1 MVMDYYAY
9 WNGGQIRDLFEALV
23 SICSGS
29 SYEGLLKTAVL
40 AGFLVTLT
48 GALLKWQG
56 LASKVYLFAAV
67 LFYSVMLVPKV
78 DVAIH
83 DERSADVYV
92 VSNVPFG
99 VGFFA
104 SATSKIGHFLTE
116 SFETA
121 FSLPDAERFSKF
133 GLVYPQRA
141 LNNLLAAG
149 PVTPEGRALTD
160 RVIADCI
167 GPELL
172 DHPDKAAELS
182 HSGDIWTTISADG
195 WINPA
200 RSSVSSDGTVQQCDQ
215 ALQSLEQHLN
225 TVELDF
231 LSKRLGTVLV
241 PERINPADVIRR
253 TLPQSEALLLGVS
266 RSLEKSL
273 KHSVMLTALPRGMA
287 SIAAQAGA
295 PLDLAAKYSASQAN
309 LTSEINY
316 RTLARL
322 AEHSLPKIRNCVE
335 FIVIAAFPLMLLL
348 MVAAG
353 SAAGAVFRSFFVLLI
368 WFQLWAPLLSVANY
382 LMISVD
388 ANPMNR
394 IAAEFGGST
403 LLAAG
408 IIREAGA
415 TSQAIAGSIMLL
427 IPVIAFALAKGSDM
441 AFVSMATG
449 LMAPAQGASSGA
461 SAQAASGNFN
471 AGNVSMGNTSMN
483 SASANKS
490 DLSSSWNDPYA
501 SKSQT
506 AYGSVTRDETG
517 TVTGMARTSIDLGV
531 TSSGALTHSRTTGTA
546 SSAATTLTA
555 SERQALSLSSA
566 ASSSNAVSRE
576 FARAMSQGL
585 SERLSAGQSTAG
597 SSSSSYSKS
606 SGESSTVSR
615 GLSNSENLS
624 FTSGAK
630 LQAGGGE
637 AQFSTDAAKEA
648 AKDAKAA
655 SSASPENVNLAVAQ
669 SPALLGALPTQAK
682 DPEGK
687 PVARHVQNAM
697 SHLRGAAEAAGMG
710 IGLEAK
716 TAQQYVDTATGA
728 QNAATQH
735 QKAEAYHALKSTAK
749 EIAAS
754 TSNDEMRRAAENFS
768 AALDKAYRTSNDQS
782 RMLSE
787 TFSASRSLS
796 ENLSGTNQTA
806 VNNDIL
812 VMQKLLSSDNL
823 SAESHLKA
831 LFDSSDKRE
840 FLGASAA
847 ADSYDR
853 AADVCHLGPG
863 QIQETA
869 LRQNALK
876 RHGDNSLL
884 AMQRKGEEL
893 IGKQAGS
900 FKDKTGKASLLPTSL
915 NEELKDFNKKF
926 EEQDEANAIGLLN
939 HSAMTE
945 LRQER
950 INDSSTGYQN
960 EQRGM
965 STLLL
970 NSLAGGLGYR
980 EGRVAEETRGPS
992 NYLNS
997 N

>member
-141 LNNLLAAG
+141 LNSLLAAG

-172 DHPDKAAELS
+172 DHSDKAAELS
-182 HSGDIWTTISADG
+182 HSGDIWATISADG

-200 RSSVSSDGTVQQCDQ
+200 RSSVSSDGTVQRCDQ
-215 ALQSLEQHLN
+215 ALQNLEQHLN

-241 PERINPADVIRR
+241 PERIDPADVIRR

-266 RSLEKSL
+266 RSLEQSL

-394 IAAEFGGST
+394 IATEFGGST

-415 TSQAIAGSIMLL
+415 TSQAIVGSIMLL
-427 IPVIAFALAKGSDM
+427 IPLIAFALAKGSDM

-461 SAQAASGNFN
+461 SAQAAAGNFN
-471 AGNVSMGNTSMN
+471 AGNISMGNTSMN

-490 DLSSSWNDPYA
+490 DLSSSWSDPYA

-531 TSSGALTHSRTTGTA
+531 SSSGALTHSRTTGTA
-546 SSAATTLTA
+546 SSSATTLTA
-555 SERQALSLSSA
+555 SESQALSLSSA
-566 ASSSNAVSRE
+566 ATSSNAVSRE

-606 SGESSTVSR
+606 TGESSTVSR

-648 AKDAKAA
+648 AKDAKGV
-655 SSASPENVNLAVAQ
+655 SSASSENLNLAAAQ
-669 SPALLGALPTQAK
+669 SSPAVLGAVSTQSK
-682 DPEGK
+682 DSEGK

-716 TAQQYVDTATGA
+716 TAQLLVDTATGS
-728 QNAATQH
+728 QSAATQR
-735 QKAEAYHALKSTAK
+735 QKAEAYQVLKSTAK
-749 EIAAS
+749 EIASS
-754 TSNDEMRRAAENFS
+754 TTNDEMRRVAENFS
-768 AALDKAYRTSNDQS
+768 AALDKAYRSSNDQS
-782 RMLSE
+782 RMVSE
-787 TFSASRSLS
+787 TFSASRSQS
-796 ENLSGTNQTA
+796 ETLSGTSQTA

-840 FLGASAA
+840 YLGASVA

-853 AADVCHLGPG
+853 AADVRHLGPG
-863 QIQETA
+863 QIQNTGLE
-869 LRQNALK
+869 QNALK
-876 RHGDNSLL
+876 RHGDNSLS
-884 AMQRKGEEL
+884 AMQRKGGEL
-893 IGKQAGS
+893 IGKQAIS
-900 FKDKTGKASLLPTSL
+900 LKDKTEGASLLSTSL
-915 NEELKDFNKKF
+915 NAGLKDFNRKF
-926 EEQDEANAIGLLN
+926 DEQEETNSVGLMNQD
-939 HSAMTE
+939 AMTE
-945 LRQER
+945 LRRDR
-950 INDSSTGYQN
+950 IDGASVNYLN
-960 EQRGM
+960 EQKGM
-965 STLLL
+965 STILL

-980 EGRVAEETRGPS
+980 EARVKKEAKDE
-992 NYLNS
+992 N
-997 N
+997 

>member
-1 MVMDYYAY
+1 M
-9 WNGGQIRDLFEALV
+9 
-23 SICSGS
+23 
-29 SYEGLLKTAVL
+29 
-40 AGFLVTLT
+40 
-48 GALLKWQG
+48 
-56 LASKVYLFAAV
+56 
-67 LFYSVMLVPKV
+67 
-78 DVAIH
+78 
-83 DERSADVYV
+83 
-92 VSNVPFG
+92 
-99 VGFFA
+99 
-104 SATSKIGHFLTE
+104 
-116 SFETA
+116 
-121 FSLPDAERFSKF
+121 
-133 GLVYPQRA
+133 
-141 LNNLLAAG
+141 
-149 PVTPEGRALTD
+149 
-160 RVIADCI
+160 
-167 GPELL
+167 

-200 RSSVSSDGTVQQCDQ
+200 RSSVSSDGTVQRCDQ
-215 ALQSLEQHLN
+215 ALQSLDQHLN

-241 PERINPADVIRR
+241 PERIDPADVIRR

-266 RSLEKSL
+266 RSLEQSL

-348 MVAAG
+348 MVASG

-461 SAQAASGNFN
+461 SAQAAAGNFN
-471 AGNVSMGNTSMN
+471 AGNVSMGNSSMN
-483 SASANKS
+483 STSANKS
-490 DLSSSWNDPYA
+490 DLSSSWSDPYA

-546 SSAATTLTA
+546 SSSATTLTA
-555 SERQALSLSSA
+555 SENQVLSLSSA

-637 AQFSTDAAKEA
+637 AQFSTNASKEA

-655 SSASPENVNLAVAQ
+655 SSASPENVNLAAAQ
-669 SPALLGALPTQAK
+669 SPALLGTLPTQAK

-716 TAQQYVDTATGA
+716 TAQQFVDTATDS
-728 QNAATQH
+728 QSAATQR

-754 TSNDEMRRAAENFS
+754 ASNDDMRRAAENFS
-768 AALDKAYRTSNDQS
+768 AALDKAYRTSNDHG

-787 TFSASRSLS
+787 TFSASRSQS

-853 AADVCHLGPG
+853 AADVRHLGPG

-869 LRQNALK
+869 IRKNALK
-876 RHGDNSLL
+876 RQGEASLSAL
-884 AMQRKGEEL
+884 QLMGEGV
-893 IGKQAGS
+893 IGKQAKS
-900 FKDKTGKASLLPTSL
+900 FRNNVENSSLASSLL
-915 NEELKDFNKKF
+915 NAGREDFNKKF
-926 EEQDEANAIGLLN
+926 DEQEEANVIGLLN
-939 HSAMTE
+939 QGAMTE
-945 LRQER
+945 LRNEHN
-950 INDSSTGYQN
+950 NDSSTRYLN
-960 EQRGM
+960 EQKGM

-980 EGRVAEETRGPS
+980 GPRLEKYEEDER
-992 NYLNS
+992 
-997 N
+997 

>member
-141 LNNLLAAG
+141 LNSLLAAG

-172 DHPDKAAELS
+172 DHSDKAAELS
-182 HSGDIWTTISADG
+182 HS
-195 WINPA
+195 
-200 RSSVSSDGTVQQCDQ
+200 DGTVQRCDQ
-215 ALQSLEQHLN
+215 ALQNLEQHLN

-241 PERINPADVIRR
+241 PERIDPADVIRR

-266 RSLEKSL
+266 RSLEQSL

-394 IAAEFGGST
+394 IATEFGGST

-427 IPVIAFALAKGSDM
+427 IPLIAFALAKGSDM

-461 SAQAASGNFN
+461 SAQAAAGNFN
-471 AGNVSMGNTSMN
+471 AGNISMGNTSMN

-490 DLSSSWNDPYA
+490 DLSSSWSDPYA

-531 TSSGALTHSRTTGTA
+531 SSSGALTHSRTTGTA
-546 SSAATTLTA
+546 SSSATTLTA
-555 SERQALSLSSA
+555 SESQALSLSSA
-566 ASSSNAVSRE
+566 ATSSNAVSRE

-606 SGESSTVSR
+606 TGESSTVSR

-648 AKDAKAA
+648 AKDAKGV
-655 SSASPENVNLAVAQ
+655 SSASSENLNLAAAQ
-669 SPALLGALPTQAK
+669 SSPAVLGAVSTQSK
-682 DPEGK
+682 DSEGK

-716 TAQQYVDTATGA
+716 TAQLLVDTATGS
-728 QNAATQH
+728 QSAATQR
-735 QKAEAYHALKSTAK
+735 QKAEAYQVLKSTAK
-749 EIAAS
+749 EIASS
-754 TSNDEMRRAAENFS
+754 TTNDEMRRVAENFS
-768 AALDKAYRTSNDQS
+768 AALDKAYRSSNDQS
-782 RMLSE
+782 RMVSE
-787 TFSASRSLS
+787 TFSASRSQS
-796 ENLSGTNQTA
+796 ETLSGTSQTA

-840 FLGASAA
+840 YLGASVA

-853 AADVCHLGPG
+853 AADVRHLGPG
-863 QIQETA
+863 QIQNTGLE
-869 LRQNALK
+869 QNALK
-876 RHGDNSLL
+876 RHGDNSLS
-884 AMQRKGEEL
+884 AMQRKGGEL
-893 IGKQAGS
+893 IGKQAIS
-900 FKDKTGKASLLPTSL
+900 LKDKTEGASLLSTSL
-915 NEELKDFNKKF
+915 NAGLKDFNRKF
-926 EEQDEANAIGLLN
+926 DEQEETNSVGLMNQD
-939 HSAMTE
+939 AMTE
-945 LRQER
+945 LRRDR
-950 INDSSTGYQN
+950 IDGASVNYLN
-960 EQRGM
+960 EQKGM
-965 STLLL
+965 STILL

-980 EGRVAEETRGPS
+980 EARVKKEAKDE
-992 NYLNS
+992 N
-997 N
+997 

>member
-56 LASKVYLFAAV
+56 LASKVYLFATV

-78 DVAIH
+78 DVAVH

-141 LNNLLAAG
+141 LNSLLAAG
-149 PVTPEGRALTD
+149 PVTPEGHALTD

-172 DHPDKAAELS
+172 DHPDKAADLS
-182 HSGDIWTTISADG
+182 HSGDIWATISADG

-200 RSSVSSDGTVQQCDQ
+200 RSSVSSDGTVQRCDQ
-215 ALQSLEQHLN
+215 ALQSLDQHLN

-241 PERINPADVIRR
+241 PERIDPADVIRR

-266 RSLEKSL
+266 RSLEQSL

-388 ANPMNR
+388 ANPLNR

-449 LMAPAQGASSGA
+449 LMAPAQVASSGA
-461 SAQAASGNFN
+461 SAQAAAGNFN
-471 AGNVSMGNTSMN
+471 AGNISIGNTSMN

-490 DLSSSWNDPYA
+490 DLSSSWSDPYT

-531 TSSGALTHSRTTGTA
+531 SSSGALTHSRTTGTA

-555 SERQALSLSSA
+555 SESQALSLSSA

-597 SSSSSYSKS
+597 SSSSSY
-606 SGESSTVSR
+606 
-615 GLSNSENLS
+615 
-624 FTSGAK
+624 
-630 LQAGGGE
+630 
-637 AQFSTDAAKEA
+637 
-648 AKDAKAA
+648 
-655 SSASPENVNLAVAQ
+655 
-669 SPALLGALPTQAK
+669 
-682 DPEGK
+682 
-687 PVARHVQNAM
+687 
-697 SHLRGAAEAAGMG
+697 
-710 IGLEAK
+710 
-716 TAQQYVDTATGA
+716 
-728 QNAATQH
+728 
-735 QKAEAYHALKSTAK
+735 
-749 EIAAS
+749 
-754 TSNDEMRRAAENFS
+754 
-768 AALDKAYRTSNDQS
+768 
-782 RMLSE
+782 
-787 TFSASRSLS
+787 
-796 ENLSGTNQTA
+796 
-806 VNNDIL
+806 
-812 VMQKLLSSDNL
+812 
-823 SAESHLKA
+823 
-831 LFDSSDKRE
+831 
-840 FLGASAA
+840 
-847 ADSYDR
+847 
-853 AADVCHLGPG
+853 
-863 QIQETA
+863 
-869 LRQNALK
+869 
-876 RHGDNSLL
+876 
-884 AMQRKGEEL
+884 
-893 IGKQAGS
+893 
-900 FKDKTGKASLLPTSL
+900 
-915 NEELKDFNKKF
+915 
-926 EEQDEANAIGLLN
+926 
-939 HSAMTE
+939 
-945 LRQER
+945 
-950 INDSSTGYQN
+950 
-960 EQRGM
+960 
-965 STLLL
+965 
-970 NSLAGGLGYR
+970 
-980 EGRVAEETRGPS
+980 
-992 NYLNS
+992 
-997 N
+997 

>member
-141 LNNLLAAG
+141 LNSLLAAG
-149 PVTPEGRALTD
+149 PVTPEGRALID

-182 HSGDIWTTISADG
+182 HSGDIWATISADG

-200 RSSVSSDGTVQQCDQ
+200 RSSVSSDGTVQRCDK
-215 ALQSLEQHLN
+215 ALQSLDQHLN

-241 PERINPADVIRR
+241 PERIDPADVIRR

-266 RSLEKSL
+266 RSLEQSL

-449 LMAPAQGASSGA
+449 LMAPAQGASSGV
-461 SAQAASGNFN
+461 SAQAAAGNFN

-490 DLSSSWNDPYA
+490 DLSSSWSDPYA
-501 SKSQT
+501 SKSHT

-546 SSAATTLTA
+546 SSSVTTLTA
-555 SERQALSLSSA
+555 SESQVLSLSSA
-566 ASSSNAVSRE
+566 TSSSNAVSRE

-637 AQFSTDAAKEA
+637 AQFSTNASKEA
-648 AKDAKAA
+648 
-655 SSASPENVNLAVAQ
+655 
-669 SPALLGALPTQAK
+669 AK

-687 PVARHVQNAM
+687 PVARHVQSAL

-716 TAQQYVDTATGA
+716 TAQQFVDTATGT

-768 AALDKAYRTSNDQS
+768 AALDKAYRTSNDHG

-787 TFSASRSLS
+787 TFSASRSQS

-853 AADVCHLGPG
+853 AADVRHLGPG

-869 LRQNALK
+869 IRKNALK
-876 RHGDNSLL
+876 RQGEASLFAL
-884 AMQRKGEEL
+884 QLMGEGV
-893 IGKQAGS
+893 IGKQAKS
-900 FKDKTGKASLLPTSL
+900 FRNNVENSSLASSLL
-915 NEELKDFNKKF
+915 NAGREDFNKKF
-926 EEQDEANAIGLLN
+926 DEQEEANVIGLLN
-939 HSAMTE
+939 QGAMTE
-945 LRQER
+945 LRNEHN
-950 INDSSTGYQN
+950 NDSSTRYLN
-960 EQRGM
+960 EQKGM

-980 EGRVAEETRGPS
+980 GPRLEKYEEDER
-992 NYLNS
+992 
-997 N
+997 

>member
-1 MVMDYYAY
+1 M
-9 WNGGQIRDLFEALV
+9 
-23 SICSGS
+23 
-29 SYEGLLKTAVL
+29 
-40 AGFLVTLT
+40 
-48 GALLKWQG
+48 
-56 LASKVYLFAAV
+56 
-67 LFYSVMLVPKV
+67 
-78 DVAIH
+78 
-83 DERSADVYV
+83 
-92 VSNVPFG
+92 
-99 VGFFA
+99 GFFA

-141 LNNLLAAG
+141 LNSLLAAG

-182 HSGDIWTTISADG
+182 HSGDIWATISADG

-200 RSSVSSDGTVQQCDQ
+200 RSSVSSDGTVQRCDQ
-215 ALQSLEQHLN
+215 ALQSLDQHLN

-241 PERINPADVIRR
+241 PERIDPADVIRR

-266 RSLEKSL
+266 RSLEQSL

-316 RTLARL
+316 RTLALL

-427 IPVIAFALAKGSDM
+427 IPIIAFALAKGSDM
-441 AFVSMATG
+441 AFVSMASG
-449 LMAPAQGASSGA
+449 LMAPAQGASSGT
-461 SAQAASGNFN
+461 SAQAAAGNFN

-555 SERQALSLSSA
+555 SESQALSLSSA

-630 LQAGGGE
+630 LQAGRGE
-637 AQFSTDAAKEA
+637 AQFSTDPAKEA
-648 AKDAKAA
+648 AKAA
-655 SSASPENVNLAVAQ
+655 SSASPENLNLAAAQ
-669 SPALLGALPTQAK
+669 SPTLLGAVPTQAK
-682 DPEGK
+682 DSEGK
-687 PVARHVQNAM
+687 PVARRVQNAM

-716 TAQQYVDTATGA
+716 TAQQFVDTATGS
-728 QNAATQH
+728 QSAATQR

-768 AALDKAYRTSNDQS
+768 AALDKAYRTSNDRS

-787 TFSASRSLS
+787 TFSASRSQS
-796 ENLSGTNQTA
+796 ENLSGTSQTA

-812 VMQKLLSSDNL
+812 VMQKLLSSDYL

-853 AADVCHLGPG
+853 AADVRHLGPG

-876 RHGDNSLL
+876 RQGETSLSAL
-884 AMQRKGEEL
+884 QLMGEGV
-893 IGKQAGS
+893 IGKQAKS
-900 FKDKTGKASLLPTSL
+900 FRNNAEISSLASSSLNVEREDFNNQGETSL
-915 NEELKDFNKKF
+915 SALQLMGEGVIGKQAKSFRNNAEISSLASSSLNVEREDFNKKF
-926 EEQDEANAIGLLN
+926 DEQEEANAIGLLN
-939 HSAMTE
+939 QGAMTD
-945 LRQER
+945 LRIEHN
-950 INDSSTGYQN
+950 NDSSTRYLT
-960 EQRGM
+960 EQKGM

-970 NSLAGGLGYR
+970 NSLAGGLGYQ
-980 EGRVAEETRGPS
+980 GPRLGK
-992 NYLNS
+992 YKQDER
-997 N
+997 

>member
-141 LNNLLAAG
+141 LNTLLAAG

-172 DHPDKAAELS
+172 DHSDKAAELS
-182 HSGDIWTTISADG
+182 HSGDIWATISADG

-200 RSSVSSDGTVQQCDQ
+200 RSSVSSDGTVQRCDQ
-215 ALQSLEQHLN
+215 ALQNLEQHLN

-241 PERINPADVIRR
+241 PERIDPADVIRR

-266 RSLEKSL
+266 RSLEQSL

-394 IAAEFGGST
+394 IATEFGGST

-427 IPVIAFALAKGSDM
+427 IPLIAFALAKGSDM

-461 SAQAASGNFN
+461 SAQAAAGNFN
-471 AGNVSMGNTSMN
+471 AGNISMGNTSMN

-490 DLSSSWNDPYA
+490 DLSSSWSDPYA
-501 SKSQT
+501 SKSHT

-546 SSAATTLTA
+546 SSSVTTLTA
-555 SERQALSLSSA
+555 SESQVLSLSSA

-637 AQFSTDAAKEA
+637 AQFSTNASKEA

-655 SSASPENVNLAVAQ
+655 SSASPENVNLAAAQ
-669 SPALLGALPTQAK
+669 SPALLGTLPTQAK

-687 PVARHVQNAM
+687 PVARHVQSAM

-716 TAQQYVDTATGA
+716 TAQQFVDTATGS
-728 QNAATQH
+728 QSAATQR

-787 TFSASRSLS
+787 TFSASRSQS
-796 ENLSGTNQTA
+796 ENLSGTSQTA

-812 VMQKLLSSDNL
+812 VMQKLLSSDYL

-853 AADVCHLGPG
+853 AADVRHLGPG

-876 RHGDNSLL
+876 RQGETSLSAL
-884 AMQRKGEEL
+884 QLMGEGV
-893 IGKQAGS
+893 IGKQAKS
-900 FKDKTGKASLLPTSL
+900 FRNNAEISSLASSSL
-915 NEELKDFNKKF
+915 NVEREDFNKKF
-926 EEQDEANAIGLLN
+926 DEQEEANAIGLLN
-939 HSAMTE
+939 QGAMTD
-945 LRQER
+945 LRIEHN
-950 INDSSTGYQN
+950 NDSSTRYLN
-960 EQRGM
+960 EQKGM

-970 NSLAGGLGYR
+970 NSLAGGLGYQ
-980 EGRVAEETRGPS
+980 GPR
-992 NYLNS
+992 LGKFKQDER
-997 N
+997 

>member
-40 AGFLVTLT
+40 AGFLITLT

-141 LNNLLAAG
+141 LTSLLAAG

-182 HSGDIWTTISADG
+182 HSGDIWATISADG

-200 RSSVSSDGTVQQCDQ
+200 RSSVSSDGTVQRCDQ
-215 ALQSLEQHLN
+215 ALQSLDQHLN

-241 PERINPADVIRR
+241 PERIDPADVIRR

-266 RSLEKSL
+266 RSLEQSL

-394 IAAEFGGST
+394 IATEFHGST

-427 IPVIAFALAKGSDM
+427 IPVIAFALAKGTDM

-449 LMAPAQGASSGA
+449 LMTPAQGASSGA

-555 SERQALSLSSA
+555 SESQALSLSSA

-637 AQFSTDAAKEA
+637 AQFSTDPAKEA
-648 AKDAKAA
+648 AKAA
-655 SSASPENVNLAVAQ
+655 SSASPENLNLAAAQ
-669 SPALLGALPTQAK
+669 SPTLLGAVPTQAK
-682 DPEGK
+682 DSEGK
-687 PVARHVQNAM
+687 PVARRVQNAM

-716 TAQQYVDTATGA
+716 TAQQFVDTATGS
-728 QNAATQH
+728 QSAATQR

-787 TFSASRSLS
+787 TFSASRSQS
-796 ENLSGTNQTA
+796 ENLSGTSQTA

-812 VMQKLLSSDNL
+812 VMQKLLSSDYL
-823 SAESHLKA
+823 SAESNLKE

-853 AADVCHLGPG
+853 AADVRHLGPG

-876 RHGDNSLL
+876 RQGETSLSAL
-884 AMQRKGEEL
+884 QLMGEGV
-893 IGKQAGS
+893 IGKQAKS
-900 FKDKTGKASLLPTSL
+900 FRNNAEISSLASSSL
-915 NEELKDFNKKF
+915 NVEREDFNKKF
-926 EEQDEANAIGLLN
+926 DKQEEANAIGLLN
-939 HSAMTE
+939 QGAMTD
-945 LRQER
+945 LRIEHN
-950 INDSSTGYQN
+950 NDSSTRYLN
-960 EQRGM
+960 EQKGM

-970 NSLAGGLGYR
+970 NSLAGGLGYQ
-980 EGRVAEETRGPS
+980 GPRLGK
-992 NYLNS
+992 YKQDER
-997 N
+997 

>member
-78 DVAIH
+78 DVAVH

-141 LNNLLAAG
+141 LNSLLAAG

-182 HSGDIWTTISADG
+182 HSGDIWATISADG

-200 RSSVSSDGTVQQCDQ
+200 RSSVSSDGTVQRCDQ
-215 ALQSLEQHLN
+215 ALQSLDQHLN

-241 PERINPADVIRR
+241 PERIDPADAIRR

-266 RSLEKSL
+266 RSLEQSL
-273 KHSVMLTALPRGMA
+273 KHSVMLTALPGGMA

-471 AGNVSMGNTSMN
+471 AGNVSLGNTSMN

-490 DLSSSWNDPYA
+490 DLSSSWSDPYA
-501 SKSQT
+501 SKSRT

-531 TSSGALTHSRTTGTA
+531 SSFGALTHSRTTGTA

-555 SERQALSLSSA
+555 SESQALSLSSA
-566 ASSSNAVSRE
+566 ATSSNAVSRE

-606 SGESSTVSR
+606 TGESSTVSR

-624 FTSGAK
+624 LTSGAK

-637 AQFSTDAAKEA
+637 AQFSTDSAKEA
-648 AKDAKAA
+648 AKDAKGV
-655 SSASPENVNLAVAQ
+655 SSASSENLNLAAAQ
-669 SPALLGALPTQAK
+669 SSPAVLGAVSTQSK
-682 DPEGK
+682 DSEGK

-716 TAQQYVDTATGA
+716 TAQLLVDTATGS
-728 QNAATQH
+728 QSAATQR
-735 QKAEAYHALKSTAK
+735 QKAEAYHVLKSTAK
-749 EIAAS
+749 EIASS
-754 TSNDEMRRAAENFS
+754 TTNDEMRRVAENFS
-768 AALDKAYRTSNDQS
+768 AALDKAYRSSNDQS
-782 RMLSE
+782 RMVSE
-787 TFSASRSLS
+787 TFSASRSQS
-796 ENLSGTNQTA
+796 ENLSGTSQTA

-840 FLGASAA
+840 YLGASAA

-853 AADVCHLGPG
+853 AEDVRHLGPG
-863 QIQETA
+863 QIQNTGLE
-869 LRQNALK
+869 QNALK
-876 RHGDNSLL
+876 RHGDNSLS
-884 AMQRKGEEL
+884 AMQRKGGEL
-893 IGKQAGS
+893 IGKQAIS
-900 FKDKTGKASLLPTSL
+900 LKDKTEGASLLSTSL
-915 NEELKDFNKKF
+915 NAGLKDFNRKF
-926 EEQDEANAIGLLN
+926 DEQEETNSVGLMNQD
-939 HSAMTE
+939 AMTE
-945 LRQER
+945 LRRDR
-950 INDSSTGYQN
+950 IDGASVNYLN
-960 EQRGM
+960 EQKGM
-965 STLLL
+965 STILL

-980 EGRVAEETRGPS
+980 EARVEKEAKDE
-992 NYLNS
+992 N
-997 N
+997 

>member
-1 MVMDYYAY
+1 MDYYAY

-141 LNNLLAAG
+141 LNSLLAAG

-200 RSSVSSDGTVQQCDQ
+200 RSSVSSDGTVQRCDQ
-215 ALQSLEQHLN
+215 ALQSLDQHLN

-241 PERINPADVIRR
+241 PERIDPADVIRR

-266 RSLEKSL
+266 RSLEQSL

-348 MVAAG
+348 MVASG

-461 SAQAASGNFN
+461 SAQAAAGNFN
-471 AGNVSMGNTSMN
+471 AGNVSMGNSSMN
-483 SASANKS
+483 STSANKS
-490 DLSSSWNDPYA
+490 DLSSSWSDPYA

-517 TVTGMARTSIDLGV
+517 TSIDLGV

-546 SSAATTLTA
+546 SSSATTLTA
-555 SERQALSLSSA
+555 SENQVLSLSSA

-637 AQFSTDAAKEA
+637 AQFSTNASKEA

-655 SSASPENVNLAVAQ
+655 SSASPENVNLAAAQ
-669 SPALLGALPTQAK
+669 SPALLGTLPTQAK

-716 TAQQYVDTATGA
+716 TAQQFVDTATDS
-728 QNAATQH
+728 QSAATQR

-754 TSNDEMRRAAENFS
+754 ASNDDMRRAAENFS
-768 AALDKAYRTSNDQS
+768 AALDKAYRTSNDMIMAECSQRRS
-782 RMLSE
+782 PLLDLS
-787 TFSASRSLS
+787 
-796 ENLSGTNQTA
+796 
-806 VNNDIL
+806 
-812 VMQKLLSSDNL
+812 
-823 SAESHLKA
+823 
-831 LFDSSDKRE
+831 
-840 FLGASAA
+840 
-847 ADSYDR
+847 
-853 AADVCHLGPG
+853 
-863 QIQETA
+863 
-869 LRQNALK
+869 
-876 RHGDNSLL
+876 
-884 AMQRKGEEL
+884 QR
-893 IGKQAGS
+893 
-900 FKDKTGKASLLPTSL
+900 T
-915 NEELKDFNKKF
+915 
-926 EEQDEANAIGLLN
+926 
-939 HSAMTE
+939 
-945 LRQER
+945 
-950 INDSSTGYQN
+950 
-960 EQRGM
+960 
-965 STLLL
+965 
-970 NSLAGGLGYR
+970 
-980 EGRVAEETRGPS
+980 
-992 NYLNS
+992 
-997 N
+997 

>member
-29 SYEGLLKTAVL
+29 SYGGLLKTAVL

-141 LNNLLAAG
+141 LNSLLAAG

-182 HSGDIWTTISADG
+182 HSGDIWATISADG

-200 RSSVSSDGTVQQCDQ
+200 RSSVSSDGTVQRCDQ
-215 ALQSLEQHLN
+215 ALQSLDQHLN

-241 PERINPADVIRR
+241 PERIDPADAIRR

-266 RSLEKSL
+266 RSLEQSL
-273 KHSVMLTALPRGMA
+273 KHSVMLTALPGGMA

-471 AGNVSMGNTSMN
+471 AGNVSLGNTSMN

-490 DLSSSWNDPYA
+490 DLSSSWSDPYA
-501 SKSQT
+501 SKSRT

-517 TVTGMARTSIDLGV
+517 TVTGVARTSIDLGV
-531 TSSGALTHSRTTGTA
+531 SSFGALTHSRTTGTA

-555 SERQALSLSSA
+555 SESQALSLSSA
-566 ASSSNAVSRE
+566 ATSSNAVSRE

-606 SGESSTVSR
+606 TGESSTVSR

-648 AKDAKAA
+648 AKDAKGV
-655 SSASPENVNLAVAQ
+655 SSASSENLNLAAAQ
-669 SPALLGALPTQAK
+669 SSPAVLGAVSTQSK
-682 DPEGK
+682 DSEGK

-716 TAQQYVDTATGA
+716 TAQLLVDTATGS
-728 QNAATQH
+728 QSAATQR
-735 QKAEAYHALKSTAK
+735 QKAEAYQVLKSTAK
-749 EIAAS
+749 EIASS
-754 TSNDEMRRAAENFS
+754 TTNDEMRRVAENFS
-768 AALDKAYRTSNDQS
+768 AALDKAYRSSNDQS
-782 RMLSE
+782 RMVSE
-787 TFSASRSLS
+787 TFSASRSQS
-796 ENLSGTNQTA
+796 ETLSGTSQTA

-840 FLGASAA
+840 YLGASVA

-853 AADVCHLGPG
+853 AADVRHLGPG
-863 QIQETA
+863 QIQNTGLE
-869 LRQNALK
+869 QNALK
-876 RHGDNSLL
+876 RHGDNSLS
-884 AMQRKGEEL
+884 AMQRKGGEL
-893 IGKQAGS
+893 IGKQAIS
-900 FKDKTGKASLLPTSL
+900 LKDKTEGASLLSTSL
-915 NEELKDFNKKF
+915 NAGLKDFNRKF
-926 EEQDEANAIGLLN
+926 DEQEETNSVGLMNQD
-939 HSAMTE
+939 AMTE
-945 LRQER
+945 LRRDR
-950 INDSSTGYQN
+950 IDGASVNYLN
-960 EQRGM
+960 EQKGM
-965 STLLL
+965 STILL

-980 EGRVAEETRGPS
+980 EARVEKEAKDE
-992 NYLNS
+992 N
-997 N
+997 

>member
-141 LNNLLAAG
+141 LNSLLAAG

-172 DHPDKAAELS
+172 DHSDKAAELS
-182 HSGDIWTTISADG
+182 HSGDIWATISADG

-200 RSSVSSDGTVQQCDQ
+200 RSSVSSDGTVQRCDQ
-215 ALQSLEQHLN
+215 ALQNLEQHLN

-241 PERINPADVIRR
+241 PERIDPADVIRR

-266 RSLEKSL
+266 RSLEQSL

-394 IAAEFGGST
+394 IATEFGGST

-427 IPVIAFALAKGSDM
+427 IPLIAFALAKGSDM

-461 SAQAASGNFN
+461 SAQAAAGNFN
-471 AGNVSMGNTSMN
+471 AGNISMGNTSMN

-490 DLSSSWNDPYA
+490 DLSSSWSDPYA

-531 TSSGALTHSRTTGTA
+531 SSSGALTHSRTTGTA
-546 SSAATTLTA
+546 SSSATTLTA
-555 SERQALSLSSA
+555 SESQALSLSSA
-566 ASSSNAVSRE
+566 ATSSNAVSRE

-606 SGESSTVSR
+606 TGESSTVSR

-630 LQAGGGE
+630 FQAGGGE

-648 AKDAKAA
+648 AKDAKGV
-655 SSASPENVNLAVAQ
+655 SSASSENLNLAAAQ
-669 SPALLGALPTQAK
+669 SSPAVLGAVSTQSK
-682 DPEGK
+682 DSEGK

-716 TAQQYVDTATGA
+716 TAQLLVDTATGS
-728 QNAATQH
+728 QSAATQR
-735 QKAEAYHALKSTAK
+735 QKAEAYQVLKSTAK
-749 EIAAS
+749 EIASS
-754 TSNDEMRRAAENFS
+754 TTNDEMRRVAENFS
-768 AALDKAYRTSNDQS
+768 AALDKAYRSSNDQS
-782 RMLSE
+782 RMVSE
-787 TFSASRSLS
+787 TFSASRSQS
-796 ENLSGTNQTA
+796 ETLSGTSQTA

-840 FLGASAA
+840 YLGASVA

-853 AADVCHLGPG
+853 AADVRHLGPG
-863 QIQETA
+863 QIQNTGLE
-869 LRQNALK
+869 QNALK
-876 RHGDNSLL
+876 RHGDNSLS
-884 AMQRKGEEL
+884 AMQRKGGEL
-893 IGKQAGS
+893 IGKQAIS
-900 FKDKTGKASLLPTSL
+900 LKDKTEGASLLSTSL
-915 NEELKDFNKKF
+915 NAGLKDFNRKF
-926 EEQDEANAIGLLN
+926 DEQEETNSVGLMNQD
-939 HSAMTE
+939 AMTE
-945 LRQER
+945 LRRDR
-950 INDSSTGYQN
+950 IDGASVNYLN
-960 EQRGM
+960 EQKGM
-965 STLLL
+965 STILL

-980 EGRVAEETRGPS
+980 EARVKKEAKDE
-992 NYLNS
+992 N
-997 N
+997 

>member
-141 LNNLLAAG
+141 LNSLLAAG

-172 DHPDKAAELS
+172 DHSDKAAELS
-182 HSGDIWTTISADG
+182 HSGDIWATISADG

-200 RSSVSSDGTVQQCDQ
+200 RSSVSSDGTVQRCDQ
-215 ALQSLEQHLN
+215 ALQNLEQHLN

-241 PERINPADVIRR
+241 PERIDPADVIRR

-266 RSLEKSL
+266 RSLEQSL

-394 IAAEFGGST
+394 IATEFGGST

-427 IPVIAFALAKGSDM
+427 IPLIAFALAKGSDM

-461 SAQAASGNFN
+461 SAQAAAGNFN
-471 AGNVSMGNTSMN
+471 AGNISMGNTSMN

-490 DLSSSWNDPYA
+490 DLSSSWSDPYA

-531 TSSGALTHSRTTGTA
+531 SSSGALTHSRTTGTA
-546 SSAATTLTA
+546 SSSATTLTA
-555 SERQALSLSSA
+555 SESQALSLSSA
-566 ASSSNAVSRE
+566 ATSSNAVSRE

-606 SGESSTVSR
+606 TGESSTVSR

-648 AKDAKAA
+648 AKDAKGV
-655 SSASPENVNLAVAQ
+655 SSASSENLNLAAAQ
-669 SPALLGALPTQAK
+669 SSPAVLGAVSTQSK
-682 DPEGK
+682 DSEGK

-716 TAQQYVDTATGA
+716 TAQLLVDTATGS
-728 QNAATQH
+728 QSAATQR
-735 QKAEAYHALKSTAK
+735 QKAEAYQVLKSTAK
-749 EIAAS
+749 EIASS
-754 TSNDEMRRAAENFS
+754 TTNDEMRRVAENFS
-768 AALDKAYRTSNDQS
+768 AALDKAYRSSNDQS
-782 RMLSE
+782 RMVSE
-787 TFSASRSLS
+787 TFSASRSQS
-796 ENLSGTNQTA
+796 ETLSGTSQTA

-831 LFDSSDKRE
+831 LFDSSDKRKY
-840 FLGASAA
+840 LGASVA

-853 AADVCHLGPG
+853 AADVRHLGPG
-863 QIQETA
+863 QIQNTGLE
-869 LRQNALK
+869 QNALK
-876 RHGDNSLL
+876 RHGDNSLS
-884 AMQRKGEEL
+884 AMQRKGGEL
-893 IGKQAGS
+893 IGKQAIS
-900 FKDKTGKASLLPTSL
+900 LKDKTEGASLLSTSL
-915 NEELKDFNKKF
+915 NAGLKDFNRKF
-926 EEQDEANAIGLLN
+926 DEQEETNSVGLMNQD
-939 HSAMTE
+939 AMTE
-945 LRQER
+945 LRRDR
-950 INDSSTGYQN
+950 IDGASVNYLN
-960 EQRGM
+960 EQKGM
-965 STLLL
+965 STILL

-980 EGRVAEETRGPS
+980 EARVKKEAKDE
-992 NYLNS
+992 N
-997 N
+997 

>member
-141 LNNLLAAG
+141 LNSLLAAG
-149 PVTPEGRALTD
+149 PVTPEGRALID

-182 HSGDIWTTISADG
+182 HSGDIWATISADG

-200 RSSVSSDGTVQQCDQ
+200 RSSVSSDGTVQRCDQ
-215 ALQSLEQHLN
+215 ALQSLDQHLN

-241 PERINPADVIRR
+241 PERIDPADVIRR

-266 RSLEKSL
+266 RSLEQSL

-449 LMAPAQGASSGA
+449 LMAPAQGASSGV
-461 SAQAASGNFN
+461 SAQAAAGNFN

-490 DLSSSWNDPYA
+490 DLSSSWSDPYA
-501 SKSQT
+501 SKSHT

-546 SSAATTLTA
+546 SSSVTTLTA
-555 SERQALSLSSA
+555 SESQVLSLSSA
-566 ASSSNAVSRE
+566 TSSSNAVSRE

-637 AQFSTDAAKEA
+637 AQFSTNASKEA
-648 AKDAKAA
+648 
-655 SSASPENVNLAVAQ
+655 
-669 SPALLGALPTQAK
+669 AK

-687 PVARHVQNAM
+687 PVARHVQSAL

-716 TAQQYVDTATGA
+716 TAQQFVDTATGT

-768 AALDKAYRTSNDQS
+768 AALDKAYRTSNDHG

-787 TFSASRSLS
+787 TFSASRSQS

-853 AADVCHLGPG
+853 AADVRHLGPG

-869 LRQNALK
+869 IRKNALK
-876 RHGDNSLL
+876 RQGEASLFAL
-884 AMQRKGEEL
+884 QLMGEGV
-893 IGKQAGS
+893 IGKQAKS
-900 FKDKTGKASLLPTSL
+900 FRNNVENSSLASSLL
-915 NEELKDFNKKF
+915 NAGREDFNKKF
-926 EEQDEANAIGLLN
+926 DEQEEANVIGLLN
-939 HSAMTE
+939 QGAMTE
-945 LRQER
+945 LRNEHN
-950 INDSSTGYQN
+950 NDSSTRYLN
-960 EQRGM
+960 EQQGM

-980 EGRVAEETRGPS
+980 GPRLEKYEEDER
-992 NYLNS
+992 
-997 N
+997 

>member
-29 SYEGLLKTAVL
+29 SYGGLLKTAVL

-141 LNNLLAAG
+141 LNSLLAAG

-182 HSGDIWTTISADG
+182 HSGDIWATISADG

-200 RSSVSSDGTVQQCDQ
+200 RSSVSSDGTVQRCDQ
-215 ALQSLEQHLN
+215 ALQSLDQHLN

-241 PERINPADVIRR
+241 PERIDPADAIRR

-266 RSLEKSL
+266 RSLEQSL
-273 KHSVMLTALPRGMA
+273 KHSVMLTALPGGMA

-471 AGNVSMGNTSMN
+471 AGNVSLGNTSMN

-490 DLSSSWNDPYA
+490 DLSSSWSDPYA
-501 SKSQT
+501 SKSRT

-531 TSSGALTHSRTTGTA
+531 SSFGALTHSRTTGTA

-555 SERQALSLSSA
+555 SESQALSLSSA
-566 ASSSNAVSRE
+566 ATSSNAVSRE

-606 SGESSTVSR
+606 TGESSTVSR

-624 FTSGAK
+624 LTSGAK

-637 AQFSTDAAKEA
+637 AQFSTDSAKEA
-648 AKDAKAA
+648 AKDAKGV
-655 SSASPENVNLAVAQ
+655 SSASSENLNLAAAQ
-669 SPALLGALPTQAK
+669 SSPAVLGAVSTQSK
-682 DPEGK
+682 DSEGK

-716 TAQQYVDTATGA
+716 TAQLLVDTATGS
-728 QNAATQH
+728 QSAATQR
-735 QKAEAYHALKSTAK
+735 QKAEAYHVLKSTAK
-749 EIAAS
+749 EIASS
-754 TSNDEMRRAAENFS
+754 TTNDEMRRVAENFS
-768 AALDKAYRTSNDQS
+768 AALDKAYRSSNDQS
-782 RMLSE
+782 RMVSE
-787 TFSASRSLS
+787 TFSASRSQS
-796 ENLSGTNQTA
+796 ENLSGTSQTA

-840 FLGASAA
+840 YLGASAA

-853 AADVCHLGPG
+853 AADVRHLGPG
-863 QIQETA
+863 QIQNTGLE
-869 LRQNALK
+869 QNALK
-876 RHGDNSLL
+876 RHGDNSLS

-893 IGKQAGS
+893 IGKQAIS
-900 FKDKTGKASLLPTSL
+900 LKDKTEGASLLSTSL
-915 NEELKDFNKKF
+915 NAGLKDFNRKF
-926 EEQDEANAIGLLN
+926 DEQEETNSVGLMNQD
-939 HSAMTE
+939 AMTE
-945 LRQER
+945 LRRDR
-950 INDSSTGYQN
+950 IDGASVNYLN
-960 EQRGM
+960 EQKGM
-965 STLLL
+965 STILL

-980 EGRVAEETRGPS
+980 EARVEKEAKDE
-992 NYLNS
+992 N
-997 N
+997 

>member
-141 LNNLLAAG
+141 LNSLLAAG

-172 DHPDKAAELS
+172 DHSDKAAELS
-182 HSGDIWTTISADG
+182 HSGDIWATISADG

-200 RSSVSSDGTVQQCDQ
+200 RSSVSSDGTVQRCDQ
-215 ALQSLEQHLN
+215 ALQNLEQHLN

-241 PERINPADVIRR
+241 PERIDPADVIRR
-253 TLPQSEALLLGVS
+253 TLPQSEALLLGMS
-266 RSLEKSL
+266 RSLEQSL

-394 IAAEFGGST
+394 IATEFGGST
-403 LLAAG
+403 LLASG

-427 IPVIAFALAKGSDM
+427 IPLIAFALAKGSDM

-461 SAQAASGNFN
+461 SAQAAAGNFN
-471 AGNVSMGNTSMN
+471 AGNISMGNTSMN

-490 DLSSSWNDPYA
+490 DLSSSWSDPYA

-531 TSSGALTHSRTTGTA
+531 SSSGALTHSRTTGTA
-546 SSAATTLTA
+546 SSSATTLTA
-555 SERQALSLSSA
+555 SESQALSLSSA
-566 ASSSNAVSRE
+566 ATSSNAVSRE

-606 SGESSTVSR
+606 TGESSTVSR

-648 AKDAKAA
+648 AKDAKGV
-655 SSASPENVNLAVAQ
+655 SSASSENLNLAAAQ
-669 SPALLGALPTQAK
+669 SSPAVLGAVSTQSK
-682 DPEGK
+682 DSEGK

-716 TAQQYVDTATGA
+716 TAQLLVDTATGS
-728 QNAATQH
+728 QSAATQR
-735 QKAEAYHALKSTAK
+735 QKAEAYQVLKSTAK
-749 EIAAS
+749 EIASS
-754 TSNDEMRRAAENFS
+754 TTNDEMRRVAENFS
-768 AALDKAYRTSNDQS
+768 AALDKAYRSSNDQS
-782 RMLSE
+782 RMVSE
-787 TFSASRSLS
+787 TFSASRSQS
-796 ENLSGTNQTA
+796 ETLSGTSQTA

-840 FLGASAA
+840 YLGASVA

-853 AADVCHLGPG
+853 AADVRHLGPG
-863 QIQETA
+863 QIQNTGLE
-869 LRQNALK
+869 QNALK
-876 RHGDNSLL
+876 RHGDNSLS
-884 AMQRKGEEL
+884 AMQRKGGEL
-893 IGKQAGS
+893 IGKQAIS
-900 FKDKTGKASLLPTSL
+900 LKDKTEGASLLSTSL
-915 NEELKDFNKKF
+915 NAGLKDFNRKF
-926 EEQDEANAIGLLN
+926 DEQEETNSVGLMNQD
-939 HSAMTE
+939 AMTE
-945 LRQER
+945 LRRDR
-950 INDSSTGYQN
+950 IDGASVNYLN
-960 EQRGM
+960 EQKGM
-965 STLLL
+965 STILL

-980 EGRVAEETRGPS
+980 EARVEKEAKDE
-992 NYLNS
+992 N
-997 N
+997 

>member
-1 MVMDYYAY
+1 MDH
-9 WNGGQIRDLFEALV
+9 
-23 SICSGS
+23 S
-29 SYEGLLKTAVL
+29 
-40 AGFLVTLT
+40 
-48 GALLKWQG
+48 
-56 LASKVYLFAAV
+56 
-67 LFYSVMLVPKV
+67 
-78 DVAIH
+78 
-83 DERSADVYV
+83 
-92 VSNVPFG
+92 
-99 VGFFA
+99 
-104 SATSKIGHFLTE
+104 
-116 SFETA
+116 
-121 FSLPDAERFSKF
+121 
-133 GLVYPQRA
+133 
-141 LNNLLAAG
+141 
-149 PVTPEGRALTD
+149 
-160 RVIADCI
+160 
-167 GPELL
+167 
-172 DHPDKAAELS
+172 DKAAELS
-182 HSGDIWTTISADG
+182 HSGDIWATISADG

-200 RSSVSSDGTVQQCDQ
+200 RSSVSSDGTVQRCDQ
-215 ALQSLEQHLN
+215 ALQNLEQHLN

-241 PERINPADVIRR
+241 PERIDPADVIRR

-266 RSLEKSL
+266 RSLEQSL

-394 IAAEFGGST
+394 IATEFGGST

-427 IPVIAFALAKGSDM
+427 IPLIAFALAKGSDM

-461 SAQAASGNFN
+461 SAQAAAGNFN
-471 AGNVSMGNTSMN
+471 AGNISMGNTSMN

-490 DLSSSWNDPYA
+490 DLSSSWSDPYA

-531 TSSGALTHSRTTGTA
+531 SSSGALTHSRTTGTA
-546 SSAATTLTA
+546 SSSATTLTA
-555 SERQALSLSSA
+555 SESQALSLSSA
-566 ASSSNAVSRE
+566 ATSSNAVSRE

-606 SGESSTVSR
+606 TGESSTVSR

-648 AKDAKAA
+648 AKDAKGV
-655 SSASPENVNLAVAQ
+655 SSASSENLNLAAAQ
-669 SPALLGALPTQAK
+669 SSPAVLGAVSTQSK
-682 DPEGK
+682 DSEGK

-716 TAQQYVDTATGA
+716 TAQLLVDTATGS
-728 QNAATQH
+728 QSAATQR
-735 QKAEAYHALKSTAK
+735 QKAEAYQVLKSTAK
-749 EIAAS
+749 EIASS
-754 TSNDEMRRAAENFS
+754 TTNDEMRRVAENFS
-768 AALDKAYRTSNDQS
+768 AALDKAYRSSNDQS
-782 RMLSE
+782 RMVSE
-787 TFSASRSLS
+787 TFSASRSQS
-796 ENLSGTNQTA
+796 ETLSGTSQTA

-840 FLGASAA
+840 YLGASVA

-853 AADVCHLGPG
+853 AADVRHLGPG
-863 QIQETA
+863 QIQNTGLE
-869 LRQNALK
+869 QNALK
-876 RHGDNSLL
+876 RHGDNSLS
-884 AMQRKGEEL
+884 AMQRKGGEL
-893 IGKQAGS
+893 IGKQAIS
-900 FKDKTGKASLLPTSL
+900 LKDKTEGASLLSTSL
-915 NEELKDFNKKF
+915 NAGLKDFNRKF
-926 EEQDEANAIGLLN
+926 DEQEETNSVGLMNQD
-939 HSAMTE
+939 AMTE
-945 LRQER
+945 LRRDR
-950 INDSSTGYQN
+950 IDGASVNYLN
-960 EQRGM
+960 EQKGM
-965 STLLL
+965 STILL

-980 EGRVAEETRGPS
+980 EARVKKEAKDE
-992 NYLNS
+992 N
-997 N
+997 

>member
-141 LNNLLAAG
+141 LNSLLAAG

-172 DHPDKAAELS
+172 DHSDKAAELS
-182 HSGDIWTTISADG
+182 HSGDIWATISADG

-200 RSSVSSDGTVQQCDQ
+200 RSSVSSDGTVQRCDQ
-215 ALQSLEQHLN
+215 ALQNLEQHLN

-241 PERINPADVIRR
+241 PERIDPADVIRR
-253 TLPQSEALLLGVS
+253 TLPQSEVLLLGVS
-266 RSLEKSL
+266 RSLEQSL

-394 IAAEFGGST
+394 IATEFGGST

-427 IPVIAFALAKGSDM
+427 IPLIAFALAKGSDM

-461 SAQAASGNFN
+461 SAQAAAGNFN
-471 AGNVSMGNTSMN
+471 AGNISMGNTSMN

-490 DLSSSWNDPYA
+490 DLSSSWSDPYA

-531 TSSGALTHSRTTGTA
+531 SSSGALTHSRTTGTA
-546 SSAATTLTA
+546 SSSATTLTA
-555 SERQALSLSSA
+555 SESQALSLSSA
-566 ASSSNAVSRE
+566 ATSSNAVSRE

-606 SGESSTVSR
+606 TGESSTVSR

-648 AKDAKAA
+648 AKDAKGV
-655 SSASPENVNLAVAQ
+655 SSASSENLNLAAAQ
-669 SPALLGALPTQAK
+669 SSPAVLGAVSTQSK
-682 DPEGK
+682 DSEGK

-716 TAQQYVDTATGA
+716 TAQLLVDTATGS
-728 QNAATQH
+728 QSAATQR
-735 QKAEAYHALKSTAK
+735 QKAEAYQVLKSTAK
-749 EIAAS
+749 EIASS
-754 TSNDEMRRAAENFS
+754 TTNDEMRRVAENFS
-768 AALDKAYRTSNDQS
+768 AALDKAYRSSNDQS
-782 RMLSE
+782 RMVSE
-787 TFSASRSLS
+787 TFSASRSQS
-796 ENLSGTNQTA
+796 ETLSGTSQTA

-840 FLGASAA
+840 YLGASVA

-853 AADVCHLGPG
+853 AADVRHLGPG
-863 QIQETA
+863 QIQNTGLE
-869 LRQNALK
+869 QNALK
-876 RHGDNSLL
+876 RHGDNSLS
-884 AMQRKGEEL
+884 AMQRKGGEL
-893 IGKQAGS
+893 IGKQAIS
-900 FKDKTGKASLLPTSL
+900 LKDKTEGASLLSTSL
-915 NEELKDFNKKF
+915 NAGLKDFNRKF
-926 EEQDEANAIGLLN
+926 DEQEETNSVGLMNQD
-939 HSAMTE
+939 AMTE
-945 LRQER
+945 LRRDR
-950 INDSSTGYQN
+950 IDGASVNYLN
-960 EQRGM
+960 EQKGM
-965 STLLL
+965 STILL

-980 EGRVAEETRGPS
+980 EARVKKEAKDE
-992 NYLNS
+992 N
-997 N
+997 

>member
-141 LNNLLAAG
+141 LNSLLAAG

-172 DHPDKAAELS
+172 DHSDKAAELS
-182 HSGDIWTTISADG
+182 HSGDIWATISADG

-200 RSSVSSDGTVQQCDQ
+200 RSSVSSDGTVQRCDQ
-215 ALQSLEQHLN
+215 ALQNLEQHLN

-241 PERINPADVIRR
+241 PERIDPADVIRR

-266 RSLEKSL
+266 RSLEQSL

-394 IAAEFGGST
+394 IATEFGGST
-403 LLAAG
+403 LLASG

-427 IPVIAFALAKGSDM
+427 IPLIAFALAKGSDM

-461 SAQAASGNFN
+461 SAQAAAGNFN
-471 AGNVSMGNTSMN
+471 AGNISMGNTSMN

-490 DLSSSWNDPYA
+490 DLSSSWSDPYA

-531 TSSGALTHSRTTGTA
+531 SSSGALTHSRTTGTA
-546 SSAATTLTA
+546 SSSATTLTA
-555 SERQALSLSSA
+555 SESQALSLSSA
-566 ASSSNAVSRE
+566 ATSSNAVSRE

-606 SGESSTVSR
+606 TGESSTVSR

-648 AKDAKAA
+648 AKDAKGV
-655 SSASPENVNLAVAQ
+655 SSASSENLNLAAAQ
-669 SPALLGALPTQAK
+669 SSPAVLGAVSTQSK
-682 DPEGK
+682 DSEGK

-716 TAQQYVDTATGA
+716 TAQLLVDTATGS
-728 QNAATQH
+728 QSAATQR
-735 QKAEAYHALKSTAK
+735 QKAEAYQVLKSTAK
-749 EIAAS
+749 EIASS
-754 TSNDEMRRAAENFS
+754 TTNDEMRRVAENFS
-768 AALDKAYRTSNDQS
+768 AALDKAYRSSNDQS
-782 RMLSE
+782 RMVSE
-787 TFSASRSLS
+787 TFSASRSQS
-796 ENLSGTNQTA
+796 ETLSGTSQTA

-840 FLGASAA
+840 YLGASVA

-853 AADVCHLGPG
+853 AADVRHLGPG
-863 QIQETA
+863 QIQNTGLE
-869 LRQNALK
+869 QNALK
-876 RHGDNSLL
+876 RHGDNSLS
-884 AMQRKGEEL
+884 AMQRKGGEL
-893 IGKQAGS
+893 IGKQAIS
-900 FKDKTGKASLLPTSL
+900 LKDKTEGASLLSTSL
-915 NEELKDFNKKF
+915 N
-926 EEQDEANAIGLLN
+926 A
-939 HSAMTE
+939 
-945 LRQER
+945 
-950 INDSSTGYQN
+950 
-960 EQRGM
+960 
-965 STLLL
+965 
-970 NSLAGGLGYR
+970 
-980 EGRVAEETRGPS
+980 
-992 NYLNS
+992 
-997 N
+997 

>member
-141 LNNLLAAG
+141 LNSLLAAG

-182 HSGDIWTTISADG
+182 HSGDIWATISADG

-200 RSSVSSDGTVQQCDQ
+200 RSSVSSDGTVQRCDQ
-215 ALQSLEQHLN
+215 ALQSLDQHLN

-241 PERINPADVIRR
+241 PERIDPADVIRR

-266 RSLEKSL
+266 RSLEQSL

-368 WFQLWAPLLSVANY
+368 WFQLWAPLFSVANY

-408 IIREAGA
+408 IIRETGA

-441 AFVSMATG
+441 AFVSIATG

-461 SAQAASGNFN
+461 SAQAAAGNFN

-555 SERQALSLSSA
+555 SESQALSLSSA
-566 ASSSNAVSRE
+566 ATSSNAVSRE

-606 SGESSTVSR
+606 TGESSTVSR

-648 AKDAKAA
+648 AKDAKGV
-655 SSASPENVNLAVAQ
+655 SSASSENLNLAAAQ
-669 SPALLGALPTQAK
+669 SSPAVLGAVSTQSK
-682 DPEGK
+682 DSEGK

-716 TAQQYVDTATGA
+716 TAQLLVDTATGS
-728 QNAATQH
+728 QSAATQR
-735 QKAEAYHALKSTAK
+735 QKAEAYHVLKSTAK
-749 EIAAS
+749 EIASS
-754 TSNDEMRRAAENFS
+754 TTNDEMRRVAENFS
-768 AALDKAYRTSNDQS
+768 AALDKAYRSSNDQS
-782 RMLSE
+782 RMVSE
-787 TFSASRSLS
+787 TFSASRSQS
-796 ENLSGTNQTA
+796 ENLSGTSQTA

-840 FLGASAA
+840 YLGASVA

-853 AADVCHLGPG
+853 AADVRHLGPG
-863 QIQETA
+863 QIQNTGLE
-869 LRQNALK
+869 QNALK
-876 RHGDNSLL
+876 RHGDNSLS
-884 AMQRKGEEL
+884 AMQRKGGEL
-893 IGKQAGS
+893 IGKQAIS
-900 FKDKTGKASLLPTSL
+900 LKDKTEGASLLSTSL
-915 NEELKDFNKKF
+915 NAGLKDFNRKF
-926 EEQDEANAIGLLN
+926 DEQEETNSVGLMNQD
-939 HSAMTE
+939 AMTE
-945 LRQER
+945 LRRDR
-950 INDSSTGYQN
+950 IDGASVNYLN
-960 EQRGM
+960 EQKGM
-965 STLLL
+965 STILL

-980 EGRVAEETRGPS
+980 EARVEKEAKDE
-992 NYLNS
+992 N
-997 N
+997 

>member
-141 LNNLLAAG
+141 LNSLLAAG

-172 DHPDKAAELS
+172 DHSDKAAELS
-182 HSGDIWTTISADG
+182 HSGDIWATISADG

-200 RSSVSSDGTVQQCDQ
+200 RSSVSSDGTVQRCDQ
-215 ALQSLEQHLN
+215 ALQNLEQHLN

-241 PERINPADVIRR
+241 PERIDPADVIRR

-266 RSLEKSL
+266 RSLEQSL

-394 IAAEFGGST
+394 IATEFGGST

-427 IPVIAFALAKGSDM
+427 IPLIAFALAKGSDM

-461 SAQAASGNFN
+461 SAQAAAGNFN
-471 AGNVSMGNTSMN
+471 AGNISMGNTSMN

-490 DLSSSWNDPYA
+490 DLSSSWSDPYA

-531 TSSGALTHSRTTGTA
+531 SSSGALTHSRTTGTA
-546 SSAATTLTA
+546 SSSATTLTA
-555 SERQALSLSSA
+555 SESQALSLSSA
-566 ASSSNAVSRE
+566 ATSSNAVSRE

-606 SGESSTVSR
+606 TGESSTVSR

-648 AKDAKAA
+648 AKDAKGV
-655 SSASPENVNLAVAQ
+655 SSASSENLNLAAAQ
-669 SPALLGALPTQAK
+669 SSPAVLGAVSTQSK
-682 DPEGK
+682 DSEGK

-716 TAQQYVDTATGA
+716 TAQLLVDTATGS
-728 QNAATQH
+728 QSAATQR
-735 QKAEAYHALKSTAK
+735 QKAEAYQVLKSTAK
-749 EIAAS
+749 EIASS
-754 TSNDEMRRAAENFS
+754 TTNDEMRRVAENFS
-768 AALDKAYRTSNDQS
+768 AALDKAYRSSNDQS
-782 RMLSE
+782 RMVSE
-787 TFSASRSLS
+787 TFSASRSQS
-796 ENLSGTNQTA
+796 ETLSGTSQTA

-840 FLGASAA
+840 YLGASVA

-853 AADVCHLGPG
+853 AADVRHLGPG
-863 QIQETA
+863 QIQNTGLE
-869 LRQNALK
+869 QNALK
-876 RHGDNSLL
+876 RHGDNSLS
-884 AMQRKGEEL
+884 AMQRKGGEL
-893 IGKQAGS
+893 IGKQAIS
-900 FKDKTGKASLLPTSL
+900 LKDKTEGASLLSTLL
-915 NEELKDFNKKF
+915 NAGLKDFNRKF
-926 EEQDEANAIGLLN
+926 DEQEETNSVGLMNQD
-939 HSAMTE
+939 AMTE
-945 LRQER
+945 LRRDR
-950 INDSSTGYQN
+950 IDGASVNYLN
-960 EQRGM
+960 EQKGM
-965 STLLL
+965 STILL

-980 EGRVAEETRGPS
+980 EARVKKEAKDE
-992 NYLNS
+992 N
-997 N
+997 

>member
-141 LNNLLAAG
+141 LNSLLAAG

-172 DHPDKAAELS
+172 DHSDKAAELS
-182 HSGDIWTTISADG
+182 HSGDIWATISADG

-200 RSSVSSDGTVQQCDQ
+200 RSSVSSDGTVQRCDQ
-215 ALQSLEQHLN
+215 ALQNLEQHLN

-241 PERINPADVIRR
+241 PERIDPADVIRR

-266 RSLEKSL
+266 RSLEQSL

-394 IAAEFGGST
+394 IATEFGGST

-427 IPVIAFALAKGSDM
+427 IPLIAFALAKGSDM

-461 SAQAASGNFN
+461 SAQAAAGNFN
-471 AGNVSMGNTSMN
+471 AGNISMGNTSMN

-490 DLSSSWNDPYA
+490 DLSSSWSDPYA

-531 TSSGALTHSRTTGTA
+531 SSSGALTHSRTTGTA
-546 SSAATTLTA
+546 SSSATTLTA
-555 SERQALSLSSA
+555 SESQALSLSSA
-566 ASSSNAVSRE
+566 ATSSNAVSRE

-606 SGESSTVSR
+606 TGESSTVSR

-648 AKDAKAA
+648 AKDAKGV
-655 SSASPENVNLAVAQ
+655 SSASSENLNLAAAQ
-669 SPALLGALPTQAK
+669 SSPAVLGAVSTQSK
-682 DPEGK
+682 DSEGK

-716 TAQQYVDTATGA
+716 TAQLLVDTATGS
-728 QNAATQH
+728 QSAATQR
-735 QKAEAYHALKSTAK
+735 QKAEAYQVLKSTAK
-749 EIAAS
+749 EIASS
-754 TSNDEMRRAAENFS
+754 TTNDEMRRVAENFS
-768 AALDKAYRTSNDQS
+768 AALDKAYRSSNDQS
-782 RMLSE
+782 RMVSE
-787 TFSASRSLS
+787 TFSASRSQS
-796 ENLSGTNQTA
+796 ETLSGTSQTA

-831 LFDSSDKRE
+831 
-840 FLGASAA
+840 
-847 ADSYDR
+847 
-853 AADVCHLGPG
+853 P
-863 QIQETA
+863 
-869 LRQNALK
+869 
-876 RHGDNSLL
+876 
-884 AMQRKGEEL
+884 L
-893 IGKQAGS
+893 I
-900 FKDKTGKASLLPTSL
+900 LPI
-915 NEELKDFNKKF
+915 NES
-926 EEQDEANAIGLLN
+926 I
-939 HSAMTE
+939 
-945 LRQER
+945 
-950 INDSSTGYQN
+950 
-960 EQRGM
+960 
-965 STLLL
+965 
-970 NSLAGGLGYR
+970 
-980 EGRVAEETRGPS
+980 
-992 NYLNS
+992 
-997 N
+997 

>member
-56 LASKVYLFAAV
+56 LASKIYLFAAV

-78 DVAIH
+78 DIAVH

-141 LNNLLAAG
+141 LNSLLAAG

-172 DHPDKAAELS
+172 DHSDKAAELS
-182 HSGDIWTTISADG
+182 HSGDIWATISADG

-200 RSSVSSDGTVQQCDQ
+200 RSSVSSDGTVQRCDQ
-215 ALQSLEQHLN
+215 ALQNLEQHLN

-241 PERINPADVIRR
+241 PERIDPADVIRR

-266 RSLEKSL
+266 RSLEQSL

-394 IAAEFGGST
+394 IATEFGGST

-427 IPVIAFALAKGSDM
+427 IPLIAFALAKGSDM

-461 SAQAASGNFN
+461 SAQAAAGNFN
-471 AGNVSMGNTSMN
+471 AGNISMGNTSMN

-490 DLSSSWNDPYA
+490 DLSSSWSDPYA

-531 TSSGALTHSRTTGTA
+531 SSSGALTHSRTTGTA
-546 SSAATTLTA
+546 SSSATTLTA
-555 SERQALSLSSA
+555 SESQALSLSSA
-566 ASSSNAVSRE
+566 ATSSNAVSRE

-606 SGESSTVSR
+606 TGESSTVSR

-648 AKDAKAA
+648 AKDAKGV
-655 SSASPENVNLAVAQ
+655 SSASSENLNLAAAQ
-669 SPALLGALPTQAK
+669 SSPAVLGAVSTQSK
-682 DPEGK
+682 DSEGK

-716 TAQQYVDTATGA
+716 TAQLLVDTATGS
-728 QNAATQH
+728 QSAATQR
-735 QKAEAYHALKSTAK
+735 QKAEAYHVLKSTAK
-749 EIAAS
+749 EIASS
-754 TSNDEMRRAAENFS
+754 TTNDEMRRVAENFS
-768 AALDKAYRTSNDQS
+768 AALDKAYRSSNDQS
-782 RMLSE
+782 RMVSE
-787 TFSASRSLS
+787 TFSASRSQS
-796 ENLSGTNQTA
+796 ENLSGTSQTA

-840 FLGASAA
+840 YLGASVA

-853 AADVCHLGPG
+853 AADVRHLGPG
-863 QIQETA
+863 QIQNTGLE
-869 LRQNALK
+869 QNALK
-876 RHGDNSLL
+876 RHGDNSLS
-884 AMQRKGEEL
+884 AMQRKGGEL
-893 IGKQAGS
+893 IGKQAIS
-900 FKDKTGKASLLPTSL
+900 LKDKTEGASLLSTSL
-915 NEELKDFNKKF
+915 NAGLKDFNRKF
-926 EEQDEANAIGLLN
+926 DEQEETNSVGLMNQD
-939 HSAMTE
+939 AMTE
-945 LRQER
+945 LRRDR
-950 INDSSTGYQN
+950 IDGASVNYLN
-960 EQRGM
+960 EQKGM
-965 STLLL
+965 STILL

-980 EGRVAEETRGPS
+980 EARVEKEAKDE
-992 NYLNS
+992 N
-997 N
+997 

>member
-29 SYEGLLKTAVL
+29 SYGGLLKTAVL

-141 LNNLLAAG
+141 LNSLLAAG

-182 HSGDIWTTISADG
+182 HSGDIWATISADG

-200 RSSVSSDGTVQQCDQ
+200 RSSVSSDGTVQRCDQ
-215 ALQSLEQHLN
+215 ALQSLDQHLN

-241 PERINPADVIRR
+241 PERIDPADAIRR

-266 RSLEKSL
+266 RSLEQSL
-273 KHSVMLTALPRGMA
+273 KHSVMLTALPGGMA

-415 TSQAIAGSIMLL
+415 TSQAIARSIMLL

-471 AGNVSMGNTSMN
+471 AGNVSLGNTSMN

-490 DLSSSWNDPYA
+490 DLSSSWSGPYA
-501 SKSQT
+501 SKSRT

-531 TSSGALTHSRTTGTA
+531 SSFGALTHSRTTGTA

-555 SERQALSLSSA
+555 SESQALSLSSA
-566 ASSSNAVSRE
+566 ATSSNAVSRE

-606 SGESSTVSR
+606 TGESSTVSR

-624 FTSGAK
+624 LTSGAK

-637 AQFSTDAAKEA
+637 AQFSTDSAKEA
-648 AKDAKAA
+648 AKDAKGV
-655 SSASPENVNLAVAQ
+655 SSASSENLNLAAAQ
-669 SPALLGALPTQAK
+669 SSPAVLGAVSTQSK
-682 DPEGK
+682 DSEGK

-716 TAQQYVDTATGA
+716 TAQLLVDTATGS
-728 QNAATQH
+728 QSAATQR
-735 QKAEAYHALKSTAK
+735 QKAEAYHVLKSTAK
-749 EIAAS
+749 EIASS
-754 TSNDEMRRAAENFS
+754 TTNDEMRRVAENFS
-768 AALDKAYRTSNDQS
+768 AALDKAYRSSNDQS
-782 RMLSE
+782 RMVSE
-787 TFSASRSLS
+787 TFSASRSQS
-796 ENLSGTNQTA
+796 ENLSGTSQTA

-840 FLGASAA
+840 YLGASAA

-853 AADVCHLGPG
+853 AADVRHLGPG
-863 QIQETA
+863 QIQNTGLE
-869 LRQNALK
+869 QNALK
-876 RHGDNSLL
+876 RHGDNSLS
-884 AMQRKGEEL
+884 AMQRKGGEL
-893 IGKQAGS
+893 IGKQAIS
-900 FKDKTGKASLLPTSL
+900 LKDKTEGASLLSTLL
-915 NEELKDFNKKF
+915 NAGLKDFKKKF
-926 EEQDEANAIGLLN
+926 DEQEETNSVGLMNQD
-939 HSAMTE
+939 AMTE
-945 LRQER
+945 LRRDR
-950 INDSSTGYQN
+950 IDGASVNYLN
-960 EQRGM
+960 EQKGM
-965 STLLL
+965 STILL

-980 EGRVAEETRGPS
+980 EARVEKEAKDE
-992 NYLNS
+992 N
-997 N
+997 

>member
-141 LNNLLAAG
+141 LNSLLAAG

-182 HSGDIWTTISADG
+182 HSGDIWATISADG

-200 RSSVSSDGTVQQCDQ
+200 RSSVSSDGTVHRCDQ
-215 ALQSLEQHLN
+215 ALQSLDQHLN

-241 PERINPADVIRR
+241 PERLDPADVIRR

-266 RSLEKSL
+266 RSLEQSL

-322 AEHSLPKIRNCVE
+322 AEHSLPKIRNCVD

-394 IAAEFGGST
+394 IATEFGGST

-427 IPVIAFALAKGSDM
+427 IPLIAFALAKGSDM

-461 SAQAASGNFN
+461 SAQAAAGNFN
-471 AGNVSMGNTSMN
+471 AGNISMGNTSMN

-490 DLSSSWNDPYA
+490 DLSSSWSDPYA

-531 TSSGALTHSRTTGTA
+531 SSSGALTHSRTTGTA
-546 SSAATTLTA
+546 SSSATTLTA
-555 SERQALSLSSA
+555 SESQALSLSSA
-566 ASSSNAVSRE
+566 ATSSNAVSRE

-606 SGESSTVSR
+606 TGESSTVSR

-648 AKDAKAA
+648 AKDAKGV
-655 SSASPENVNLAVAQ
+655 SSASSENLNLAAAQ
-669 SPALLGALPTQAK
+669 SSPAVLGAVSTQSK
-682 DPEGK
+682 DSEGK

-716 TAQQYVDTATGA
+716 TAQLLVDTATGS
-728 QNAATQH
+728 QSAATQR
-735 QKAEAYHALKSTAK
+735 QKAEAYHVLKSTAK
-749 EIAAS
+749 EIASS
-754 TSNDEMRRAAENFS
+754 TTNDEMRRVAENFS
-768 AALDKAYRTSNDQS
+768 AALDKAYRSSNDQS
-782 RMLSE
+782 RMVSE
-787 TFSASRSLS
+787 TFSASRSQS
-796 ENLSGTNQTA
+796 ENLSGTSQTA

-840 FLGASAA
+840 YLGASVA

-853 AADVCHLGPG
+853 AADVRHLGPG
-863 QIQETA
+863 QIQNTGLE
-869 LRQNALK
+869 QNALK
-876 RHGDNSLL
+876 RHGDNSLS
-884 AMQRKGEEL
+884 AMQRKGGEL
-893 IGKQAGS
+893 IGKQAIS
-900 FKDKTGKASLLPTSL
+900 LKDKTEGASLLSTSL
-915 NEELKDFNKKF
+915 NAGLKDFNRKF
-926 EEQDEANAIGLLN
+926 DEQEETNSVGLMNQD
-939 HSAMTE
+939 AMTE
-945 LRQER
+945 LRRDR
-950 INDSSTGYQN
+950 IDGASVNYLN
-960 EQRGM
+960 EQKGM
-965 STLLL
+965 STILL

-980 EGRVAEETRGPS
+980 EARVEKEAKDE
-992 NYLNS
+992 N
-997 N
+997 

>member
-141 LNNLLAAG
+141 LNSLLAAG

-172 DHPDKAAELS
+172 DHSDKAAELS
-182 HSGDIWTTISADG
+182 HSGDIWATISADG

-200 RSSVSSDGTVQQCDQ
+200 RSSVSSDGTVQRCDQ
-215 ALQSLEQHLN
+215 ALQNLEQHLN

-241 PERINPADVIRR
+241 PERIDPADVIRR

-266 RSLEKSL
+266 RSLEQSL

-394 IAAEFGGST
+394 IATEFGGST

-427 IPVIAFALAKGSDM
+427 IPLIAFALAKGSDM

-461 SAQAASGNFN
+461 SAQAAAGNFN
-471 AGNVSMGNTSMN
+471 AGNISMGNTSMN

-490 DLSSSWNDPYA
+490 DLSSSWSDPYA

-531 TSSGALTHSRTTGTA
+531 SSSGALTHSRTTGTA
-546 SSAATTLTA
+546 SSSATTLTA
-555 SERQALSLSSA
+555 SESQALSLSSA
-566 ASSSNAVSRE
+566 ATSSNAVSRE

-606 SGESSTVSR
+606 TGESSTVSR

-648 AKDAKAA
+648 AKDAKGV
-655 SSASPENVNLAVAQ
+655 SSASSENLNLAAAQ
-669 SPALLGALPTQAK
+669 SSPAVLGAVSTHSK
-682 DPEGK
+682 DSEGK

-716 TAQQYVDTATGA
+716 TAQLLVDTATGS
-728 QNAATQH
+728 QSAATQR
-735 QKAEAYHALKSTAK
+735 QKAEAYQVLKSTAK
-749 EIAAS
+749 EIASS
-754 TSNDEMRRAAENFS
+754 TTNDEMRRVAENFS
-768 AALDKAYRTSNDQS
+768 AALDKAYRSSNDQS
-782 RMLSE
+782 RMVSE
-787 TFSASRSLS
+787 TFSASRSQS
-796 ENLSGTNQTA
+796 ETLSGTSQTA

-840 FLGASAA
+840 YLGASVA

-853 AADVCHLGPG
+853 AADVRHLGPG
-863 QIQETA
+863 QIQNTGLE
-869 LRQNALK
+869 QNALK
-876 RHGDNSLL
+876 RHGDNSLS
-884 AMQRKGEEL
+884 AMQRKGGEL
-893 IGKQAGS
+893 IGKQAIS
-900 FKDKTGKASLLPTSL
+900 LKDKTEGASLLSTSL
-915 NEELKDFNKKF
+915 NAGLKDFNRKF
-926 EEQDEANAIGLLN
+926 DEQEETNSVGLMNQD
-939 HSAMTE
+939 AMTE
-945 LRQER
+945 LRRDR
-950 INDSSTGYQN
+950 IDGASVNYLN
-960 EQRGM
+960 EQKGM
-965 STLLL
+965 STILL

-980 EGRVAEETRGPS
+980 EARVKKEAKDE
-992 NYLNS
+992 N
-997 N
+997 

>member
-141 LNNLLAAG
+141 LNSLLAAG

-172 DHPDKAAELS
+172 DHSDKAAELS
-182 HSGDIWTTISADG
+182 HSGDIWATISADG

-200 RSSVSSDGTVQQCDQ
+200 RSSVSSDGTVQRCDQ
-215 ALQSLEQHLN
+215 ALQNLEQHLN

-241 PERINPADVIRR
+241 PERIDPADVIRR

-266 RSLEKSL
+266 RSLEQSL
-273 KHSVMLTALPRGMA
+273 KHSVMLTALPGGMA

-471 AGNVSMGNTSMN
+471 AGNVSLGNTSMN

-490 DLSSSWNDPYA
+490 DLSSSWSDPYA
-501 SKSQT
+501 SKSRT

-531 TSSGALTHSRTTGTA
+531 SSFGALTHSRTTGTA

-555 SERQALSLSSA
+555 SESQALSLSSA
-566 ASSSNAVSRE
+566 ATSSNAVSRE

-606 SGESSTVSR
+606 TGESSTVSR

-624 FTSGAK
+624 LTSGAK

-637 AQFSTDAAKEA
+637 AQFSTDSAKEA
-648 AKDAKAA
+648 AKDAKGV
-655 SSASPENVNLAVAQ
+655 SSASSENLNLAAAQ
-669 SPALLGALPTQAK
+669 SSPAVLGAVSTQSK
-682 DPEGK
+682 DSEGK

-716 TAQQYVDTATGA
+716 TAQLLVDTATGS
-728 QNAATQH
+728 QSAATQR
-735 QKAEAYHALKSTAK
+735 QKAEAYHVLKSTAK
-749 EIAAS
+749 EIASS
-754 TSNDEMRRAAENFS
+754 TTNDEMRRVAENFS
-768 AALDKAYRTSNDQS
+768 AALDKAYRSSNDQS
-782 RMLSE
+782 RMVSE
-787 TFSASRSLS
+787 TFSASRSQS
-796 ENLSGTNQTA
+796 ENLSGTSQTA

-840 FLGASAA
+840 YLGASAA

-853 AADVCHLGPG
+853 AADVRHLGPG
-863 QIQETA
+863 QIQNTGLE
-869 LRQNALK
+869 QNALK
-876 RHGDNSLL
+876 RHGDNSLS
-884 AMQRKGEEL
+884 AMQRKGGEL
-893 IGKQAGS
+893 IGKQAIS
-900 FKDKTGKASLLPTSL
+900 LKDKTEGASLLSTSL
-915 NEELKDFNKKF
+915 NAGLKDFNRKF
-926 EEQDEANAIGLLN
+926 DEQEETNSVGLMNQD
-939 HSAMTE
+939 AMTE
-945 LRQER
+945 LRRDR
-950 INDSSTGYQN
+950 IDGASVNYLN
-960 EQRGM
+960 EQKGM
-965 STLLL
+965 STILL

-980 EGRVAEETRGPS
+980 EARVEKEAKDE
-992 NYLNS
+992 N
-997 N
+997 

>member
-141 LNNLLAAG
+141 LNSLLAAG
-149 PVTPEGRALTD
+149 PVTPEGRALID

-182 HSGDIWTTISADG
+182 HSGDIWATISADG

-200 RSSVSSDGTVQQCDQ
+200 RSSVSSDGTVQRCDQ
-215 ALQSLEQHLN
+215 ALQSLDQHLN

-241 PERINPADVIRR
+241 PERIDPADVIRR

-266 RSLEKSL
+266 RSLKQSL

-449 LMAPAQGASSGA
+449 LMAPAQGASSGV
-461 SAQAASGNFN
+461 SAQAAAGNFN

-490 DLSSSWNDPYA
+490 DLSSSWSDPYA
-501 SKSQT
+501 SKSHT

-546 SSAATTLTA
+546 SSSVTTLTA
-555 SERQALSLSSA
+555 SESQVLSLSSA
-566 ASSSNAVSRE
+566 TSSSNAVSRE

-637 AQFSTDAAKEA
+637 AQFSTNASKEA
-648 AKDAKAA
+648 
-655 SSASPENVNLAVAQ
+655 
-669 SPALLGALPTQAK
+669 AK

-687 PVARHVQNAM
+687 PVARHVQSAL

-716 TAQQYVDTATGA
+716 TAQQFVDTATGT

-768 AALDKAYRTSNDQS
+768 AALDKAYRTSNDHG

-787 TFSASRSLS
+787 TFSASRSQS

-853 AADVCHLGPG
+853 AADVRHLGPG

-869 LRQNALK
+869 IRKNALK
-876 RHGDNSLL
+876 RQGEASLFAL
-884 AMQRKGEEL
+884 QLMGEGV
-893 IGKQAGS
+893 IGKQAKS
-900 FKDKTGKASLLPTSL
+900 FRNNVENSSLASSLL
-915 NEELKDFNKKF
+915 NAGREDFNKKF
-926 EEQDEANAIGLLN
+926 DEQEEANVIGLLN
-939 HSAMTE
+939 QGAMTE
-945 LRQER
+945 LRNEHN
-950 INDSSTGYQN
+950 NDSSTRYLN
-960 EQRGM
+960 EQKGM

-980 EGRVAEETRGPS
+980 GPRLEKYEEDER
-992 NYLNS
+992 
-997 N
+997 

>member
-78 DVAIH
+78 DVAVH

-141 LNNLLAAG
+141 LNSLLAAG

-182 HSGDIWTTISADG
+182 HSGDIWATISADG

-200 RSSVSSDGTVQQCDQ
+200 RSSVSSDGTVQRCDQ
-215 ALQSLEQHLN
+215 ALQSLDQHLN

-241 PERINPADVIRR
+241 PERIDPADAIRR

-266 RSLEKSL
+266 RSLEQSL
-273 KHSVMLTALPRGMA
+273 KHSVMLTALPGGMA

-471 AGNVSMGNTSMN
+471 AGNVSLGNTSMN

-490 DLSSSWNDPYA
+490 DLSSSWSDPYA
-501 SKSQT
+501 SKSRT

-531 TSSGALTHSRTTGTA
+531 SSFGALTHSRTTGTA

-555 SERQALSLSSA
+555 SESQALSLSSA
-566 ASSSNAVSRE
+566 ATSSNAVSRE

-606 SGESSTVSR
+606 TGESSTVSR

-624 FTSGAK
+624 LTSGAK

-637 AQFSTDAAKEA
+637 AQFSTDSAKEA
-648 AKDAKAA
+648 AKDAKGV
-655 SSASPENVNLAVAQ
+655 SSASSENLNLAAAQ
-669 SPALLGALPTQAK
+669 SSPAVLGAVSTQSK
-682 DPEGK
+682 DSERK

-716 TAQQYVDTATGA
+716 TAQQFVDTATGS
-728 QNAATQH
+728 QTAATQR

-754 TSNDEMRRAAENFS
+754 TSNDEMHRAAENFS
-768 AALDKAYRTSNDQS
+768 AALDKAYRTSNDHS

-787 TFSASRSLS
+787 TFSASRSQS

-840 FLGASAA
+840 FLGASTA

-853 AADVCHLGPG
+853 AADVRHLGPG

-876 RHGDNSLL
+876 HQGETSLSAL
-884 AMQRKGEEL
+884 QLMGKGV
-893 IGKQAGS
+893 IGKQAKS
-900 FKDKTGKASLLPTSL
+900 FRNNAENSSLASSSL
-915 NEELKDFNKKF
+915 NAGREDFNKKF
-926 EEQDEANAIGLLN
+926 DEQEEANAIGLLN
-939 HSAMTE
+939 QGAMTE
-945 LRQER
+945 LRNEHN
-950 INDSSTGYQN
+950 NDSSTRYLN
-960 EQRGM
+960 EQKGM

-980 EGRVAEETRGPS
+980 GPGLEKYEEDER
-992 NYLNS
+992 
-997 N
+997 

>member
-29 SYEGLLKTAVL
+29 SYGGLLKTAVL

-141 LNNLLAAG
+141 LNSLLAAG

-172 DHPDKAAELS
+172 DHSDKAAELS
-182 HSGDIWTTISADG
+182 HSGDIWATISADG

-200 RSSVSSDGTVQQCDQ
+200 RSSVSSDGTVQRCDQ
-215 ALQSLEQHLN
+215 ALQNLEQHLN

-241 PERINPADVIRR
+241 PERIDPADVIRR

-266 RSLEKSL
+266 RSLEQSL

-471 AGNVSMGNTSMN
+471 AGNVSLGNTSMN

-490 DLSSSWNDPYA
+490 DLSSSWSDPYA
-501 SKSQT
+501 SKSRT

-531 TSSGALTHSRTTGTA
+531 SSFGALTHSRTTGTA

-555 SERQALSLSSA
+555 SESQALSLSSA
-566 ASSSNAVSRE
+566 ATSSNAVSRE

-606 SGESSTVSR
+606 TGESSTVSR

-624 FTSGAK
+624 LTSGAK

-637 AQFSTDAAKEA
+637 AQFSTDSAKEA
-648 AKDAKAA
+648 AKDAKGV
-655 SSASPENVNLAVAQ
+655 SSASSENLNLAAAQ
-669 SPALLGALPTQAK
+669 SSPAVLGAVSTQSK
-682 DPEGK
+682 DSEGK

-716 TAQQYVDTATGA
+716 TAQLLVDTATGS
-728 QNAATQH
+728 QSAATQR
-735 QKAEAYHALKSTAK
+735 QKAEAYHVLKSTAK
-749 EIAAS
+749 EIASS
-754 TSNDEMRRAAENFS
+754 TTNDEMRRVAENFS
-768 AALDKAYRTSNDQS
+768 AALDKAYRSSNDQS
-782 RMLSE
+782 RMVSE
-787 TFSASRSLS
+787 TFSASRSQS
-796 ENLSGTNQTA
+796 ENLSGTSQTA

-840 FLGASAA
+840 YLGASAA

-853 AADVCHLGPG
+853 AADVRHLGPG
-863 QIQETA
+863 QIQNTGLE
-869 LRQNALK
+869 QNALK
-876 RHGDNSLL
+876 RHGDNSLS
-884 AMQRKGEEL
+884 AMQRKGGEL
-893 IGKQAGS
+893 IGKQAIS
-900 FKDKTGKASLLPTSL
+900 LKDKTEGASLLSTSL
-915 NEELKDFNKKF
+915 NAGLKDFNRKF
-926 EEQDEANAIGLLN
+926 DEQEETNSVGLMNQD
-939 HSAMTE
+939 AMTE
-945 LRQER
+945 LRRDR
-950 INDSSTGYQN
+950 IDGASVNYLN
-960 EQRGM
+960 EQKGM
-965 STLLL
+965 STILL

-980 EGRVAEETRGPS
+980 EARVEKEAKDE
-992 NYLNS
+992 N
-997 N
+997 

>member
-141 LNNLLAAG
+141 LNSLLAAG

-172 DHPDKAAELS
+172 DHSDKAAELS
-182 HSGDIWTTISADG
+182 HSGDIWATISADG

-200 RSSVSSDGTVQQCDQ
+200 RSSVSSDGTVQRCDQ
-215 ALQSLEQHLN
+215 ALQNLEQHLN

-241 PERINPADVIRR
+241 PERIDPADVIRR

-266 RSLEKSL
+266 RSLEQSL

-394 IAAEFGGST
+394 IATEFGGST

-427 IPVIAFALAKGSDM
+427 IPLIAFALAKGSDM

-461 SAQAASGNFN
+461 SAQAAAGNFN
-471 AGNVSMGNTSMN
+471 AGNISMGNTSMI

-490 DLSSSWNDPYA
+490 DLSSSWSDPYA

-531 TSSGALTHSRTTGTA
+531 SSSGALTHSRTTGTA
-546 SSAATTLTA
+546 SSSATTLTA
-555 SERQALSLSSA
+555 SESQALSLSSA
-566 ASSSNAVSRE
+566 ATSSNAVSRE

-606 SGESSTVSR
+606 TGESSTVSR

-648 AKDAKAA
+648 AKDAKGV
-655 SSASPENVNLAVAQ
+655 SSASSENLNLAAAQ
-669 SPALLGALPTQAK
+669 SSPAVLGAVSTQSK
-682 DPEGK
+682 DSEGK

-716 TAQQYVDTATGA
+716 TAQLLVDTATGS
-728 QNAATQH
+728 QSAATQR
-735 QKAEAYHALKSTAK
+735 QKAEAYQVLKSTAK
-749 EIAAS
+749 EIASS
-754 TSNDEMRRAAENFS
+754 TTNDEMRRVAENFS
-768 AALDKAYRTSNDQS
+768 AALDKAYRSSNDQS
-782 RMLSE
+782 RMVSE
-787 TFSASRSLS
+787 TFSASRSQS
-796 ENLSGTNQTA
+796 ENLSGTSQTA

-840 FLGASAA
+840 YLGASVA

-853 AADVCHLGPG
+853 AADVRHLGPG
-863 QIQETA
+863 QIQNTGLE
-869 LRQNALK
+869 QNALK
-876 RHGDNSLL
+876 RHGDNSLS
-884 AMQRKGEEL
+884 AMQRKGGEL
-893 IGKQAGS
+893 IGKQAIS
-900 FKDKTGKASLLPTSL
+900 LKDKTEGASLLSTSL
-915 NEELKDFNKKF
+915 NAGLKDFNRKF
-926 EEQDEANAIGLLN
+926 DEQEETNSVGLMNQD
-939 HSAMTE
+939 AMTE
-945 LRQER
+945 LRRDR
-950 INDSSTGYQN
+950 IDGASVNYLN
-960 EQRGM
+960 EQKGM
-965 STLLL
+965 STILL

-980 EGRVAEETRGPS
+980 EARVEKEAKDE
-992 NYLNS
+992 N
-997 N
+997 

>member
-56 LASKVYLFAAV
+56 LASKVYLFATV

-141 LNNLLAAG
+141 LNSLLAAG

-172 DHPDKAAELS
+172 DHSDKAAELS
-182 HSGDIWTTISADG
+182 HSGDIWATISADG

-200 RSSVSSDGTVQQCDQ
+200 RSSVSSDGTVQRCDQ
-215 ALQSLEQHLN
+215 ALQNLEQHLN

-241 PERINPADVIRR
+241 PERIDPADVIRR

-266 RSLEKSL
+266 RSLEQSL

-394 IAAEFGGST
+394 IATEFGGST

-427 IPVIAFALAKGSDM
+427 IPLIAFALAKGSDM

-461 SAQAASGNFN
+461 SAQAAAGNFN
-471 AGNVSMGNTSMN
+471 AGNISMGNTSMN

-490 DLSSSWNDPYA
+490 DLSSSWSDPYA

-531 TSSGALTHSRTTGTA
+531 SSSGALTHSRTTGTA
-546 SSAATTLTA
+546 SSSATTLTA
-555 SERQALSLSSA
+555 SESQALSLSSA
-566 ASSSNAVSRE
+566 ATSSNAVSRE

-606 SGESSTVSR
+606 TGESSTVSR

-648 AKDAKAA
+648 AKDAKGV
-655 SSASPENVNLAVAQ
+655 SSASSENLNLAAAQ
-669 SPALLGALPTQAK
+669 SSPAVLGAVSTQSK
-682 DPEGK
+682 DSEGK

-716 TAQQYVDTATGA
+716 TAQLLVDTATGS
-728 QNAATQH
+728 QSAATQR
-735 QKAEAYHALKSTAK
+735 QKAEAYQVLKSTAK
-749 EIAAS
+749 EIASS
-754 TSNDEMRRAAENFS
+754 TTNDEMRRVAENFS
-768 AALDKAYRTSNDQS
+768 AALDKAYRSSNDQS
-782 RMLSE
+782 RMVSE
-787 TFSASRSLS
+787 TFSASRSQS
-796 ENLSGTNQTA
+796 ETLSGISQTA

-840 FLGASAA
+840 YLGASVA

-853 AADVCHLGPG
+853 AADVRHLGPG
-863 QIQETA
+863 QIQNTGLE
-869 LRQNALK
+869 QNALK
-876 RHGDNSLL
+876 RHGDNSLS
-884 AMQRKGEEL
+884 AMQRKGGEL
-893 IGKQAGS
+893 IGKQAIS
-900 FKDKTGKASLLPTSL
+900 LKDKTEGASLLSTSL
-915 NEELKDFNKKF
+915 NAGLKDFNRKF
-926 EEQDEANAIGLLN
+926 DEQEETNSVGLMNQD
-939 HSAMTE
+939 AMTE
-945 LRQER
+945 LRRDR
-950 INDSSTGYQN
+950 IDGASVNYLN
-960 EQRGM
+960 EQKGM
-965 STLLL
+965 STILL

-980 EGRVAEETRGPS
+980 EARVKKEAKDE
-992 NYLNS
+992 N
-997 N
+997 